1 MDGDGEFAEG
11 TVRLWHDESA
21 GIHVTETET
30 TELMAELAE
39 LAPHRVTPLPAR
51 PAPAGARSAEAWEA
65 AAILIRMRTSPTL
78 VRSLVGLLRD
88 WLWRRN
94 SGSIPLPP
102 PRSSATRTVSRDAP
116 WCSRRSS
123 PRPWWSRCARARVTW
138 TSTGAS
144 APRPSGY
151 MPLRPAGTATSI
163 RARHAP
169 WTKAAEDHSMGPAVK
184 RQPVRRSVITA
195 SRRPAA
201 VRAETEEIHPSSR
214 TTLWNGSSA
223 AVVSIRRASRHVPRQ
238 TGRAH
243 SPTPE
248 EPEKTAGQSPFT
260 TGSRIAAHSTCD
272 VIGKMSA

>member
-94 SGSIPLPP
+94 SDSPSEGASSQRRDDPP
-102 PRSSATRTVSRDAP
+102 PFGPKRRRFIRHPARRYGTAAQ
-116 WCSRRSS
+116 RRS
-123 PRPWWSRCARARVTW
+123 
-138 TSTGAS
+138 
-144 APRPSGY
+144 
-151 MPLRPAGTATSI
+151 
-163 RARHAP
+163 
-169 WTKAAEDHSMGPAVK
+169 
-184 RQPVRRSVITA
+184 
-195 SRRPAA
+195 
-201 VRAETEEIHPSSR
+201 
-214 TTLWNGSSA
+214 
-223 AVVSIRRASRHVPRQ
+223 
-238 TGRAH
+238 
-243 SPTPE
+243 
-248 EPEKTAGQSPFT
+248 
-260 TGSRIAAHSTCD
+260 
-272 VIGKMSA
+272 